1 MKTIRKSDS
10 GMVFYNV
17 CFKKNNLFT
26 MHSSVCYF
34 LFLPK
39 VLILFAM
46 PKKPLKV
53 LYSLKN
59 FYNSDLFLAMYAK
72 INKNNKS
79 KL

>member
-1 MKTIRKSDS
+1 MS
-10 GMVFYNV
+10 
-17 CFKKNNLFT
+17 
-26 MHSSVCYF
+26 
-34 LFLPK
+34 
-39 VLILFAM
+39 
-46 PKKPLKV
+46 KKPLKV